1 MTDVFC
7 VTHLSKQRSGNVA
20 YRNIRLKM
28 KNYERLEEYKLALIN
43 EKKDSH
49 ITLDDAVESLLDRY
63 HKRGEK

>member
-1 MTDVFC
+1 MMCDPP
-7 VTHLSKQRSGNVA
+7 LSKQRSGNVA

-43 EKKDSH
+43 EKKNSR
-49 ITLDDAVESLLDRY
+49 ITLDDAVESLLDKY